1 MEETNNAPNMPAND
15 AAPMPPAGGGND
27 VEANKGIAIL
37 SYLGVLCL
45 IPLLAKKD
53 SKFAQ
58 YHAKQGLVL
67 FIAEIVLWVVNFVP
81 ILGQIVFVLG
91 WIVAIV
97 LVIMGIMAV
106 TKGEMKELPLI
117 GGFADKFNL

>member
-1 MEETNNAPNMPAND
+1 MEETNNAPNMPKND
-15 AAPMPPAGGGND
+15 APMPAAGGGND
-27 VEANKGIAIL
+27 VEANKGIAVL

-45 IPLLAKKD
+45 IPLLAKKE

-67 FIAEIVLWVVNFVP
+67 FIAEIVLWVVNLVP
-81 ILGQIVFVLG
+81 VLGQLVFVLG
-91 WIVAIV
+91 WIIALV
-97 LVIMGIMAV
+97 LAIMGIMAV

-117 GGFADKFNL
+117 GGFAAKFNL